1 MKPLFGRACG
11 ALAFGVLLLVLTAAG
26 FPSNP
31 VDEAVSAALA
41 ARGAVFAE
49 RCTDE
54 VFVRRVYLDVLGT
67 LPRPRET
74 EAFLKSTDPDKRAGL
89 VEQLFLREEYA
100 DWWSLRWGDVLRVKS
115 EFPINLWP
123 NAVQAYHRW
132 IREALR
138 GNLPYDGFAR
148 ALLTSSG
155 SNFRDPPVNFYR
167 AVAARDPASLAGAAA
182 LTFMGTRLETWPAP
196 ARADMAAFFSRVAF
210 KKTLEWKEEIVYS
223 DPLAAGDLAARFP
236 DGRTVVIPE
245 TVDPRT
251 VFADW
256 LTGPDNPWFARALV
270 NRVWYWLLGTGI
282 TEPADAIARG
292 PDGRPASAGAG
303 EEILRTLTDEF
314 RSSGYDFRSLL
325 RLVLTSRTYQQTSAA
340 VPGGTPAE
348 LAFARYTIRRLD
360 AEILADALAWLGGV
374 GPGYSSPVPEPFTF
388 VPDSNRTIALADS
401 VPPDSAL
408 ADFAA
413 PYHEAARAALAE
425 RLGTAARD
433 LGSPRGRFA
442 AGPVWDLI
450 HAAQLEATGADVSL
464 AALPDPDAVIP
475 AGPVTRRDLLRI
487 YPYENT
493 LAVVEL
499 TGDELRR
506 ALERSARAY
515 APYTFAD
522 SRSLLEPGAA
532 GHNLDG
538 AHGVTYEVDLTRPAG
553 ERVVNLSWRG
563 RPLEAEQRLRVAV
576 NSYRL
581 NGGGGFEEIVRA
593 PRLLERGPEV
603 REALAAHVRRAG
615 TLDGATAH
623 GWTTLPDYA
632 SCVERPLV
640 DLLVRRGAVPREE
653 ALRLFPWQPARRADL
668 AYWLARAFGWSERRL
683 SGAFADVPDP
693 LEPWLDGLL
702 RRGVLGREGG
712 QDDFRPFAVASL
724 ETAGDWCVAAARSA
738 GYALDGAAAAASFRR
753 SLLAGTGLAGPGG
766 SPAARRD
773 TLSIAQ
779 AMGLVANARFPTVRV
794 LHTTDFHGALLP
806 GARERGSG
814 RAVGGSA
821 VLAAWIAR
829 LRAENP
835 EGTILLDGGDAF
847 QGTMIS
853 NLAFGRPVVEQMN
866 LLGYGGF
873 AVGNHDLDWSAD
885 TLERRVDEMRFAALG
900 ANLLE
905 RRTGR
910 MPRWVRGDTVLTRR
924 GVRVGLLGLA
934 YTGTP
939 RVTLASHV
947 APLRF
952 DDDSATAARLVPALR
967 RRARPHVVIGLGH
980 TPGGLDSAGRVTG
993 DLGRL
998 ARVPGVDLWTG
1009 GHSHNRLL
1017 AEEGGATVMISG
1029 AQGQIV
1035 GLCDLTVDPL
1045 AGRVVERRARLV
1057 PTYADEVTPDSAMLA
1072 RVAGW
1077 NARVAL
1083 LAATVIGRNARTLT
1097 RSRDGESPLGDL
1109 VADAMRAES
1118 GADLA
1123 FTNSGGLRAD
1133 LAEGTITRGAVYD
1146 VIPFDNTLV
1155 LVRLT
1160 GRQVRELLE
1169 DGLAHGRI
1177 SQQSGL
1183 RYRFDLSRPRDGR
1196 LLAVTLADGSPL
1208 DEART
1213 YTVAVNNFMASGG
1226 DNYDTLARAGGQT
1239 DTGTL
1244 VREALERHLAALT
1257 RDGPLDVRVDGRI
1270 ENAGRP

>member
-1 MKPLFGRACG
+1 MRPNLLRFLPAVLALALPATLVPAARGETARLTVLATGDLHG
-11 ALAFGVLLLVLTAAG
+11 ALTAYDYGNDRPAAAGLARIAGLVRAARAEGPPVLLLDAGDALQGSALTDAYRRGDRARPEPMTAAMTRLGYDAMAVGNHEFSVGPDALARAREAAG
-26 FPSNP
+26 FPW
-31 VDEAVSAALA
+31 LA
-41 ARGAVFAE
+41 ANVVRDDGSPAFGASLVKELGGVRVGIVGLVTPAVPALEEPANVAGLRFLPPVETGNAEARRLREAE
-49 RCTDE
+49 RCDLVVVLAHTGMERDPSSGVE
-54 VFVRRVYLDVLGT
+54 RLGDAPGENWGLRLSRELEGVDLLVLGHT
-67 LPRPRET
+67 HGALVHGNPP
-74 EAFLKSTDPDKRAGL
+74 AGPM
-89 VEQLFLREEYA
+89 V
-100 DWWSLRWGDVLRVKS
+100 
-115 EFPINLWP
+115 
-123 NAVQAYHRW
+123 VQAGHHGGMLGRVDL
-132 IREALR
+132 ELV
-138 GNLPYDGFAR
+138 R
-148 ALLTSSG
+148 AAPGEPWRLWTRSGQLT
-155 SNFRDPPVNFYR
+155 V
-167 AVAARDPASLAGAAA
+167 
-182 LTFMGTRLETWPAP
+182 
-196 ARADMAAFFSRVAF
+196 
-210 KKTLEWKEEIVYS
+210 
-223 DPLAAGDLAARFP
+223 
-236 DGRTVVIPE
+236 
-245 TVDPRT
+245 
-251 VFADW
+251 
-256 LTGPDNPWFARALV
+256 
-270 NRVWYWLLGTGI
+270 
-282 TEPADAIARG
+282 
-292 PDGRPASAGAG
+292 
-303 EEILRTLTDEF
+303 LTD
-314 RSSGYDFRSLL
+314 S
-325 RLVLTSRTYQQTSAA
+325 VA
-340 VPGGTPAE
+340 VDAE
-348 LAFARYTIRRLD
+348 LEA
-360 AEILADALAWLGGV
+360 
-374 GPGYSSPVPEPFTF
+374 
-388 VPDSNRTIALADS
+388 
-401 VPPDSAL
+401 
-408 ADFAA
+408 FAA

-425 RLGTAARD
+425 RVGTAARD
-433 LGSPRGRFA
+433 IGSPAGLLA
-442 AGPVWDLI
+442 AGPLWDLI

-522 SRSLLEPGAA
+522 SRALLEPGAA

-738 GYALDGAAAAASFRR
+738 GYALDGDAAAASFRR

-766 SPAARRD
+766 TPAARRD

-1133 LAEGTITRGAVYD
+1133 LAAGTITRGAVYD
-1146 VIPFDNTLV
+1146 IIPFDNTLV